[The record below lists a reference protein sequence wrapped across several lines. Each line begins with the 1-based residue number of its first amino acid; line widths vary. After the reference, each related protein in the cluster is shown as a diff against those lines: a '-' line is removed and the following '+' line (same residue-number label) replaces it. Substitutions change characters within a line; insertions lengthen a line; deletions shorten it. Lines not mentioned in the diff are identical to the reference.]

1 MMFNSYVFM
10 REIVMKVFRYKR
22 KLPEEA
28 NQSMAQ
34 KFTTNKRNQ
43 GKRRRV
49 IAQTFYSLILFLHI
63 ACANCNFLFRAQSS
77 VRKQFFFLDVVYTA
91 RRRFVHSL
99 EKMLLI
105 MRENCKEIYRSLK
118 LYYFAF
124 RSGCAFCLPYSHY
137 TKNSFLH
144 IIVSAPKLRI
154 SL

>member
-1 MMFNSYVFM
+1 
-10 REIVMKVFRYKR
+10 MKVFCYKR

-28 NQSMAQ
+28 NQSMVW

-77 VRKQFFFLDVVYTA
+77 VRKQFFLNVVYIA
-91 RRRFVHSL
+91 RRRFVHFFRKDVTYHHERKL
-99 EKMLLI
+99 Q
-105 MRENCKEIYRSLK
+105 RKEYRSLK

-124 RSGCAFCLPYSHY
+124 RSGNAFCLPYSHY

-144 IIVSAPKLRI
+144 IIVSVQWV
-154 SL
+154 

>member
-1 MMFNSYVFM
+1 
-10 REIVMKVFRYKR
+10 MKVFCYKR

-28 NQSMAQ
+28 NQSMAW

-49 IAQTFYSLILFLHI
+49 IAQTFYSLILFSILHVPI
-63 ACANCNFLFRAQSS
+63 AI
-77 VRKQFFFLDVVYTA
+77 FFLELNPAYVSSFFSMQYILPEEDLYI
-91 RRRFVHSL
+91 SL

-105 MRENCKEIYRSLK
+105 IMREKLQRKEYRSLK

-124 RSGCAFCLPYSHY
+124 RSGNAFCLPYSHY

-144 IIVSAPKLRI
+144 IIVSVQWVLVPL
-154 SL
+154 